1 MTINHRIDA
10 ETKTLADNMGPMEL
24 ATLHEAVRQAE
35 KRADNARNLLSLDD
49 TPQLWRMA
57 TCAADMLD
65 QLAHYLPDPDDPDE
79 SEDESDEGCA
89 A

>member
-1 MTINHRIDA
+1 MTINHRIDT
-10 ETKTLADNMGPMEL
+10 ETKTLADNMESMEL

-35 KRADNARNLLSLDD
+35 KSADNARNLLSLDD

-65 QLAHYLPDPDDPDE
+65 QLAHYLPDPE
-79 SEDESDEGCA
+79 ELDESDEGCA

>member
-10 ETKTLADNMGPMEL
+10 ETKTLADNLEPMEL

-65 QLAHYLPDPDDPDE
+65 QLAHYLPDPDDPD
-79 SEDESDEGCA
+79 DESDEGCA

>member
-1 MTINHRIDA
+1 MMTENIMDA
-10 ETKTLADNMGPMEL
+10 EARRLVDNMESMEL

-35 KRADNARNLLSLDD
+35 KRADNARSLLSLDD
-49 TPQLWRMA
+49 TPQMWRMA
-57 TCAADMLD
+57 TCAADMLN

-79 SEDESDEGCA
+79 SDEGCA

>member
-10 ETKTLADNMGPMEL
+10 ETKTLADNMESMEL
-24 ATLHEAVRQAE
+24 VTLNETVYQAE
-35 KRADNARNLLSLDD
+35 KRADNARSLLSLYD

-57 TCAADMLD
+57 TCAADMLN
-65 QLAHYLPDPDDPDE
+65 QLAHYLPDPE
-79 SEDESDEGCA
+79 ELDESDEGCA

>member
-10 ETKTLADNMGPMEL
+10 ETKTLADNMESMEL
-24 ATLHEAVRQAE
+24 ATLHETVYQAE
-35 KRADNARNLLSLDD
+35 KRVDNARSLLSLDD

-79 SEDESDEGCA
+79 SDEGCA

>member
-1 MTINHRIDA
+1 MTINHRMET
-10 ETKTLADNMGPMEL
+10 ETKTLADNMESMEL
-24 ATLHEAVRQAE
+24 ATLHEAVYQAE
-35 KRADNARNLLSLDD
+35 KRADNARSLLSLDD

-79 SEDESDEGCA
+79 SDEGCA

>member
-10 ETKTLADNMGPMEL
+10 EAKTLADNMGPMEL
-24 ATLHEAVRQAE
+24 ATLHEAVCQAE
-35 KRADNARNLLSLDD
+35 KRADNARSLLSLDD

-65 QLAHYLPDPDDPDE
+65 QLAHYLPDPE
-79 SEDESDEGCA
+79 ELDESDEGCA

>member
-35 KRADNARNLLSLDD
+35 KSADNARNLLSLDD
-49 TPQLWRMA
+49 TPQMWRMA
-57 TCAADMLD
+57 TCASDMLN
-65 QLAHYLPDPDDPDE
+65 QLFHYLPTPDDPG
-79 SEDESDEGCA
+79 DESDEGCA

>member
-1 MTINHRIDA
+1 MTINHRMET
-10 ETKTLADNMGPMEL
+10 ETKTLADNLESMEL

-35 KRADNARNLLSLDD
+35 KRADNARSLLSLDD
-49 TPQLWRMA
+49 TPQMWRMA

-79 SEDESDEGCA
+79 SDEGCA

>member
-1 MTINHRIDA
+1 MTINHRIDD
-10 ETKTLADNMGPMEL
+10 ETKTLADNLGPMEL

-65 QLAHYLPDPDDPDE
+65 QLANYLPDP
-79 SEDESDEGCA
+79 DESDEGCA

>member
-10 ETKTLADNMGPMEL
+10 EAKFLADNLEPMEL

-49 TPQLWRMA
+49 TPQMWRMA
-57 TCAADMLD
+57 TCAADMLN
-65 QLAHYLPDPDDPDE
+65 QLAHYLPDPE
-79 SEDESDEGCA
+79 ELDESDEGCA

>member
-10 ETKTLADNMGPMEL
+10 ETKTLADNLEPMEL

-35 KRADNARNLLSLDD
+35 KSADNARNLLSLDD

-65 QLAHYLPDPDDPDE
+65 QLSNYLPDPDDPDE
-79 SEDESDEGCA
+79 SDDVCA

>member
-1 MTINHRIDA
+1 MTINHRMDA
-10 ETKTLADNMGPMEL
+10 EARFLVDNMEPYEIDMLRE
-24 ATLHEAVRQAE
+24 EVRVARV
-35 KRADNARNLLSLDD
+35 RADLARNFLSLDD
-49 TPQLWRMA
+49 TPQMWRMA

-79 SEDESDEGCA
+79 SDEGCA

>member
-35 KRADNARNLLSLDD
+35 KH
-49 TPQLWRMA
+49 
-57 TCAADMLD
+57 ADM
-65 QLAHYLPDPDDPDE
+65 H
-79 SEDESDEGCA
+79 A
-89 A
+89 ASCRWMTPRSCGAWRPAQQTC

>member
-24 ATLHEAVRQAE
+24 ATLYEVVRQAE
-35 KRADNARNLLSLDD
+35 KRADHARSLLSLND
-49 TPQLWRMA
+49 TPQMWRMA
-57 TCAADMLD
+57 TCASDMLN
-65 QLAHYLPDPDDPDE
+65 QLFHYLPTPDDPG
-79 SEDESDEGCA
+79 DESDEGCA

>member
-10 ETKTLADNMGPMEL
+10 ETKTLADNMEPYEL
-24 ATLHEAVRQAE
+24 DMLREEVRVARV
-35 KRADNARNLLSLDD
+35 RADRARDFLSLDD

-57 TCAADMLD
+57 TCAADMLN
-65 QLAHYLPDPDDPDE
+65 QLFHYLPTPDDP
-79 SEDESDEGCA
+79 DESDEGCA

>member
-10 ETKTLADNMGPMEL
+10 EARFLVDNMEPYEIDMLRE
-24 ATLHEAVRQAE
+24 EVRVARV
-35 KRADNARNLLSLDD
+35 RADLARNFLSLDD
-49 TPQLWRMA
+49 TPQMWRMA
-57 TCAADMLD
+57 TCAADMLN

-79 SEDESDEGCA
+79 SDEGCA

>member
-10 ETKTLADNMGPMEL
+10 ETKTLADNLGPMEL
-24 ATLHEAVRQAE
+24 ATLYEAVCQAE
-35 KRADNARNLLSLDD
+35 KSADNVRNLLSLDD

-57 TCAADMLD
+57 TCAADMLN
-65 QLAHYLPDPDDPDE
+65 QLFHYLPTPDDP
-79 SEDESDEGCA
+79 DESDEGCA

>member
-49 TPQLWRMA
+49 TPQMWRMA
-57 TCAADMLD
+57 TCAADMLN
-65 QLAHYLPDPDDPDE
+65 QLFHYLPKPDDPG
-79 SEDESDEGCA
+79 DESDEGCA

>member
-10 ETKTLADNMGPMEL
+10 ETKTLADNMGPMGL

-35 KRADNARNLLSLDD
+35 KRADNARSLLSLDD
-49 TPQLWRMA
+49 TPQMWRMA
-57 TCAADMLD
+57 TCASDMLN
-65 QLAHYLPDPDDPDE
+65 QLFHYLPDPDDPG
-79 SEDESDEGCA
+79 DESDEGCA

>member
-10 ETKTLADNMGPMEL
+10 EIKTIADNMGPMEL

-35 KRADNARNLLSLDD
+35 KRADNARSLLSLDD

-57 TCAADMLD
+57 TCASDMLN
-65 QLAHYLPDPDDPDE
+65 QLFHYLPTPDDPG
-79 SEDESDEGCA
+79 DESDEGCA

>member
-10 ETKTLADNMGPMEL
+10 ETKTLADNLGPMEL
-24 ATLHEAVRQAE
+24 ATLHEAVCQAE
-35 KRADNARNLLSLDD
+35 KSADNVRNLLSLDD

-57 TCAADMLD
+57 TCAADMLN
-65 QLAHYLPDPDDPDE
+65 QIAHYLPDPE
-79 SEDESDEGCA
+79 ELDESDEGCA

>member
-10 ETKTLADNMGPMEL
+10 EIKTLADNMEPYEL
-24 ATLHEAVRQAE
+24 DMLREEVRVARV
-35 KRADNARNLLSLDD
+35 RADRARDFLSLDD

-57 TCAADMLD
+57 TCAADMLN
-65 QLAHYLPDPDDPDE
+65 QLFHYLPTPDDP
-79 SEDESDEGCA
+79 DESDEGCA

>member
-10 ETKTLADNMGPMEL
+10 EIKTLADNMEPYEL
-24 ATLHEAVRQAE
+24 DMLREEVRVARV
-35 KRADNARNLLSLDD
+35 RADRARDFLSLDD

-57 TCAADMLD
+57 TCAADMLN
-65 QLAHYLPDPDDPDE
+65 QIAHYLPDPE
-79 SEDESDEGCA
+79 ELDESDEGCA

>member
-10 ETKTLADNMGPMEL
+10 ETKTLADNMESMEL

-65 QLAHYLPDPDDPDE
+65 QLSKYLPDPDDPDE
-79 SEDESDEGCA
+79 SDEGCA